1 MFLFLVFG
9 VLKGSV
15 SLGPAFWFGSCC
27 HGPVVPVLF
36 SFNSFRFGLGT
47 CFLAGVSIVLIH
59 VWLSDS
65 SGSLVVLLIC
75 IFL

>member
-1 MFLFLVFG
+1 
-9 VLKGSV
+9 
-15 SLGPAFWFGSCC
+15 
-27 HGPVVPVLF
+27 VLF